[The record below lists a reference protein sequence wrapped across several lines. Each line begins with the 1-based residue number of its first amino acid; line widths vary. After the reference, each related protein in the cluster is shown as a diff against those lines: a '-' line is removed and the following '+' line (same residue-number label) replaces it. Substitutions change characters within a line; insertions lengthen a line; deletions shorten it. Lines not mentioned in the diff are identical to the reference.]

1 MNVQVPGTDQARS
14 FSFSSGPGADE
25 VGFLI
30 RNTTYG
36 VLTTYLRER
45 AKTGDKI
52 SFNGPLGSF
61 YLRKIE
67 RPVLFL
73 AGGTGLAPF
82 LSMLHKIEQDGA
94 SEHPIHL
101 IFGVTNDADLVEV
114 EKLEGYASRMS
125 NFTFTCVVAA
135 EESSYP
141 NKGFVTHHM
150 KPEHLHDGFV
160 DVYLC
165 GPPPMVDAVRK
176 YLADQGIEPA
186 SFYYEKFSGS
196 GVVSEI
202 GESHVKAVDSDEAF
216 DTRMALE
223 LGAAQLI
230 VGRLSA
236 EQLAEYRRL
245 AEATGQFIKDGH
257 FTDPAGFR
265 EANSAFHLF
274 PIEATANEVLLEA
287 YRKLLVQEY
296 MGQVLTP
303 SVDVVG
309 DITQD
314 HIQIVDAFESGDFE
328 ALRRIISSITPTT
341 PRRRCGRG
349 SRSRGARVEMIFPA
363 RFDGKTLVVTGAAQG
378 LGEAVATRAARE
390 GGRSPWWTAPRTC
403 TRSPR
408 SSRRGRADCAFTAD
422 LEQYRD
428 GATVMAAARKRGCGR
443 IDILI
448 NNVGGA
454 INFKPYVEFTE
465 EQIVAEIRRSL
476 FPTLWC
482 CRAVLPF
489 MVERRQGTIVNVS
502 SAAARGIHRIPYS
515 AAKGGV
521 NALTASLAWEYAD
534 HGIRVVATAPGGIE
548 APPRKVSRGTPQPQS
563 DQEKA
568 WFQAHID
575 QTLTSSLMHRYGTLD
590 EEVAPILFL
599 ASDEASYITGTRLP
613 VAGGDPG

>member
-1 MNVQVPGTDQARS
+1 MSYQIALTFEDGVTRFIECKPNELVSDASYRQRINIPLDCRDGVCGTCKSFCESGDYELGDYVPDEAMTEDEEEAGYVLTCQMTPKSDLIIRIPATSDVAKTSISTYEGELVSNERLSDTALTFSIRMDNRSSLGFLPGQYVNVQVPGTDQARS
-14 FSFSSGPGADE
+14 FSFSSGPGEDE
-25 VGFLI
+25 VAFLI

-82 LSMLHKIEQDGA
+82 LSMLNKIEQDGG
-94 SEHPIHL
+94 SEHAIHL
-101 IFGVTNDADLVEV
+101 IFGVTNDPDLVEV
-114 EKLEGYASRMS
+114 EKLEGYASRMP
-125 NFTFTCVVAA
+125 NFTFTCVVAS

-141 NKGFVTHHM
+141 TKGFVTHHM
-150 KPEHLHDGFV
+150 KPEHLNDGFV

-223 LGAAQLI
+223 LGAAQLAL
-230 VGRLSA
+230 GKLSA

-245 AEATGQFIKDGH
+245 AEATGQFIKDGR

-274 PIEATANEVLLEA
+274 PIEATGNEVLLEA

-303 SVDVVG
+303 SVDLVG

-314 HIQIVDAFESGDFE
+314 HIEIVDAFDRGDFE
-328 ALRRIISSITPTT
+328 ALRRIIAEHTDH
-341 PRRRCGRG
+341 
-349 SRSRGARVEMIFPA
+349 A
-363 RFDGKTLVVTGAAQG
+363 K
-378 LGEAVATRAARE
+378 ATMRA
-390 GGRSPWWTAPRTC
+390 
-403 TRSPR
+403 
-408 SSRRGRADCAFTAD
+408 
-422 LEQYRD
+422 
-428 GATVMAAARKRGCGR
+428 
-443 IDILI
+443 
-448 NNVGGA
+448 
-454 INFKPYVEFTE
+454 
-465 EQIVAEIRRSL
+465 
-476 FPTLWC
+476 
-482 CRAVLPF
+482 
-489 MVERRQGTIVNVS
+489 
-502 SAAARGIHRIPYS
+502 GIE
-515 AAKGGV
+515 K
-521 NALTASLAWEYAD
+521 
-534 HGIRVVATAPGGIE
+534 PGG
-548 APPRKVSRGTPQPQS
+548 
-563 DQEKA
+563 
-568 WFQAHID
+568 
-575 QTLTSSLMHRYGTLD
+575 
-590 EEVAPILFL
+590 
-599 ASDEASYITGTRLP
+599 
-613 VAGGDPG
+613 